1 VGAKEIK
8 TARAALAATIANE
21 VRANGGMPVG
31 EDNPHY
37 REAKQRVDDAVEAAD
52 RANDPWNNA

>member
-8 TARAALAATIANE
+8 AARAALAATIANE
-21 VRANGGMPVG
+21 VMANGGRPVS

-37 REAKQRVDDAVEAAD
+37 VAAKKRLDDAIAEAD
-52 RANDPWNNA
+52 RAIDPWNNP